1 MNVIIV
7 GAGIGGLVSAL
18 CLDAKGHKVKIYEQ
32 AEILSELGAGI
43 QLSPNATKVLNYLDL
58 FKDLEPYIFEPNSF
72 QFLNFS
78 TGKVITERK
87 LGEAI
92 KKDFNS
98 PNYDIHRADLQ
109 RVLLNKIKVKNI
121 DIHSNMKV
129 TNVGNN
135 KNSAFIEV
143 DGKEIQA
150 DLVIG
155 ADGIHSK
162 VSDSLFG
169 KKEIIYTGNVAWRML
184 IPVEELPENLI
195 LPDTTVWLGPNKHF
209 VTYHVNGG
217 KSINCVCLVEQD
229 GWLNES
235 WSEKGEIGELK
246 RAYKGWNR
254 TIETLLQHADPN
266 TLYKWALHDRLP
278 MKQWSKGRIIV
289 LGDAAHPMLPF
300 LAQGAAMAIEDGAV
314 LANCIDNFDEVEEA
328 LKYFEKIRKPR
339 TSYVQSAARR
349 NAKVLHLSGLAAILR
364 NLVMGYIGNKI
375 FKKLYSYDAL
385 SIMNNNHNN

>member
-1 MNVIIV
+1 MNIIIV

-18 CLDAKGHKVKIYEQ
+18 CLHKKGYKVEIYEQ
-32 AEILSELGAGI
+32 VGILSELGAGV
-43 QLSPNATKVLNYLDL
+43 QLSPNATRVLNHLDL
-58 FKDLEPYIFEPNSF
+58 FEDLEPYIFEPNSF
-72 QFLNFS
+72 QFLNYS
-78 TGKVITERK
+78 SGKVITERK

-92 KKDFNS
+92 KNDFNS

-109 RVLLNKIKVKNI
+109 RVLLNKIEAENI
-121 DIHSNMKV
+121 DIHTNMKV
-129 TNVGNN
+129 TSVGNN

-143 DGKEIQA
+143 DEKKIEA
-150 DLVIG
+150 DLIIG

-169 KKEIIYTGNVAWRML
+169 KKEIIFTGNVAWRML
-184 IPVEELPENLI
+184 IPVDLLPKNLI
-195 LPDTTVWLGPNKHF
+195 FPDTTVWLGPNKHF

-217 KSINCVCLVEQD
+217 KNLNCVCLVEQD

-235 WSEKGEIGELK
+235 WSEKGDIEELK
-246 RAYKGWNR
+246 RIYKGWNR
-254 TIETLLQHADPN
+254 TIGTLLEYVDPN
-266 TLYKWALHDRLP
+266 TLYRWALHDRPP
-278 MKQWSKGRIIV
+278 MKEWSKGRILV

-314 LANCIDNFDEVEEA
+314 LANCIDNFNDIDEA
-328 LKYFEKIRKPR
+328 LNQFEKIRKPR

-364 NLVMGYIGNKI
+364 NLVMGYVGNKI
-375 FKKLYSYDAL
+375 FNKLYSYDAL
-385 SIMNNNHNN
+385 SIVNKNHNN

>member
-1 MNVIIV
+1 MNIIIV

-18 CLDAKGHKVKIYEQ
+18 CLNKKGYKVEIYEQ
-32 AEILSELGAGI
+32 VEALSELGAGV
-43 QLSPNATKVLNYLDL
+43 QLSPNATRVLNHLDL
-58 FKDLEPYIFEPNSF
+58 FEDLEPYIFEPNSF
-72 QFLNFS
+72 QFLNYS
-78 TGKVITERK
+78 SGKIIIERK

-109 RVLLNKIKVKNI
+109 KVLLDKIEAENI
-121 DIHSNMKV
+121 DIHTNMKV
-129 TNVGNN
+129 TSVGNN

-143 DGKEIQA
+143 EEKKIEA
-150 DLVIG
+150 DLIIG

-169 KKEIIYTGNVAWRML
+169 KKEIIFTGNVAWRML
-184 IPVEELPENLI
+184 IPIDLLPKNLI
-195 LPDTTVWLGPNKHF
+195 LPNTTVWLGPNKHF

-217 KSINCVCLVEQD
+217 KNLNCVCLVEQD

-235 WSEKGEIGELK
+235 WSEKGDIEELK
-246 RAYKGWNR
+246 KIYKGWNKK
-254 TIETLLQHADPN
+254 IGALLEHVDPN
-266 TLYKWALHDRLP
+266 TLYRWALHDRPP
-278 MKQWSKGRIIV
+278 MEQWSKGRILV

-314 LANCIDNFDEVEEA
+314 LANCIDNFDDINEA
-328 LKYFEKIRKPR
+328 LNQFEKIRKPR

-364 NLVMGYIGNKI
+364 NLVMGYVGNKI
-375 FKKLYSYDAL
+375 FNKLYSYDAL
-385 SIMNNNHNN
+385 SIVNKNQNN

>member
-1 MNVIIV
+1 MNIIIV

-18 CLDAKGHKVKIYEQ
+18 CLNKKGYKVEIYEQ
-32 AEILSELGAGI
+32 VEALSELGAGV
-43 QLSPNATKVLNYLDL
+43 QLSPNATRVLNYLDL
-58 FKDLEPYIFEPNSF
+58 FEDLEPYIFEPNSF
-72 QFLNFS
+72 QFLNYS
-78 TGKVITERK
+78 SGKIIIERK

-109 RVLLNKIKVKNI
+109 KVLLDKIEAENI
-121 DIHSNMKV
+121 DIHTNMKV
-129 TNVGNN
+129 TSVGNN

-143 DGKEIQA
+143 EEKKIEA
-150 DLVIG
+150 DLIIG

-169 KKEIIYTGNVAWRML
+169 KKEIIFTGNVAWRML
-184 IPVEELPENLI
+184 IPIDLLPKNLI
-195 LPDTTVWLGPNKHF
+195 LPNTTVWLGPNKHF

-217 KSINCVCLVEQD
+217 KNLNCVCLVEQD

-235 WSEKGEIGELK
+235 WSEKGDIEELK
-246 RAYKGWNR
+246 KIYKGWNKK
-254 TIETLLQHADPN
+254 IGALLEHVDPN
-266 TLYKWALHDRLP
+266 TLYRWALHDRPP
-278 MKQWSKGRIIV
+278 MKQWSKGRILV

-314 LANCIDNFDEVEEA
+314 LANCIDNFDDIDEA
-328 LKYFEKIRKPR
+328 LNQFEKIRKPR

-364 NLVMGYIGNKI
+364 NLVMGYVGNKI
-375 FKKLYSYDAL
+375 FNKLYSYDAL
-385 SIMNNNHNN
+385 SIANKNHNN

>member
-43 QLSPNATKVLNYLDL
+43 QLSPNATKVLNYLGL

-129 TNVGNN
+129 TNVGNK

-184 IPVEELPENLI
+184 IPVEILPENLI

-217 KSINCVCLVEQD
+217 KNLNCVCLVEQD
-229 GWLNES
+229 GWFNES
-235 WSEKGEIGELK
+235 WSEKGEIEELK
-246 RAYKGWNR
+246 KAYKGWNR

-385 SIMNNNHNN
+385 SIMNKNHNN

>member
-43 QLSPNATKVLNYLDL
+43 QLSPNATKVLNYLGL

-72 QFLNFS
+72 QFLNFL

-184 IPVEELPENLI
+184 IPVEILPENLI

-217 KSINCVCLVEQD
+217 KNLNCVCLVEQD
-229 GWLNES
+229 GWFNES
-235 WSEKGEIGELK
+235 WSEKGEIEELK
-246 RAYKGWNR
+246 KAYKGWNR

>member
-18 CLDAKGHKVKIYEQ
+18 CLHKKGFKVEIYEQ
-32 AEILSELGAGI
+32 VGILSELGAGV

-58 FKDLEPYIFEPNSF
+58 FEDLKPHIFEPNSF
-72 QFLNFS
+72 KFLNYLS
-78 TGKVITERK
+78 GKVISERK

-92 KKDFNS
+92 KNDFNS

-109 RVLLNKIKVKNI
+109 RVLLNKIEAVNI
-121 DIHSNMKV
+121 DIHTSMKV

-143 DGKEIQA
+143 DGKEIEA

-169 KKEIIYTGNVAWRML
+169 KKEIAFTGNVAWRML
-184 IPVEELPENLI
+184 IPVNLLPKNLI
-195 LPDTTVWLGPNKHF
+195 LPDTTVWLGPKKHF

-217 KSINCVCLVEQD
+217 KNLNCVCLVEQD

-235 WSEKGEIGELK
+235 WSEKGDIEELK
-246 RAYKGWNR
+246 RIYKGWNK
-254 TIETLLQHADPN
+254 TIVTLLEHVDPN
-266 TLYKWALHDRLP
+266 TLYRWALHDRPP
-278 MKQWSKGRIIV
+278 MEQWSKGRILV

-314 LANCIDNFDEVEEA
+314 LANCIDNFDDIDEA
-328 LKYFEKIRKPR
+328 LNQFEKIRKPR

-364 NLVMGYIGNKI
+364 NLVMGYVGNKI
-375 FKKLYSYDAL
+375 FNKLYSYDAL
-385 SIMNNNHNN
+385 SIVNKNQNN

>member
-1 MNVIIV
+1 MNIIIV

-18 CLDAKGHKVKIYEQ
+18 CLHKKGYKVEIYEQ
-32 AEILSELGAGI
+32 VGILSELGAGV
-43 QLSPNATKVLNYLDL
+43 QLSPNATRVLNHLDL
-58 FKDLEPYIFEPNSF
+58 FEYLEPYIFEPNSF
-72 QFLNFS
+72 QFLNYS
-78 TGKVITERK
+78 SGKVITERK

-92 KKDFNS
+92 KNDFNS

-109 RVLLNKIKVKNI
+109 RVLLDKIEAENI
-121 DIHSNMKV
+121 DIHTNMKV
-129 TNVGNN
+129 TSVGNN

-143 DGKEIQA
+143 NEKKIEA
-150 DLVIG
+150 DLIIG

-169 KKEIIYTGNVAWRML
+169 KKEIIFTGNVAWRML
-184 IPVEELPENLI
+184 IPVDVLPKNLI

-217 KSINCVCLVEQD
+217 KNLNCVCLVEQD

-235 WSEKGEIGELK
+235 WSEKGDIEELK
-246 RAYKGWNR
+246 RIYKGWNR
-254 TIETLLQHADPN
+254 TIGTLLECVDPN
-266 TLYKWALHDRLP
+266 TLYRWALHDRPP
-278 MKQWSKGRIIV
+278 MKQWSKGRILV

-314 LANCIDNFDEVEEA
+314 LANCIDNFDDIDEA
-328 LKYFEKIRKPR
+328 LNQFEKIRKPR

-364 NLVMGYIGNKI
+364 NLVMGYVGNKI
-375 FKKLYSYDAL
+375 FNKLYSYDAL
-385 SIMNNNHNN
+385 SIVNKNHNN

>member
-43 QLSPNATKVLNYLDL
+43 QLSPNATKVLNYLGL

-78 TGKVITERK
+78 TGKVISERK

-184 IPVEELPENLI
+184 IPIEILPENLI

-217 KSINCVCLVEQD
+217 KNLNCVCLVEQD
-229 GWLNES
+229 GWFNES
-235 WSEKGEIGELK
+235 WSEKGEIEELK
-246 RAYKGWNR
+246 KAYKGWNR

-385 SIMNNNHNN
+385 SIMNKNHNN

>member
-43 QLSPNATKVLNYLDL
+43 QLSPNATKVLNYLGL

-78 TGKVITERK
+78 TGKVISERK

-121 DIHSNMKV
+121 EIHSNMKV
-129 TNVGNN
+129 TNVGNK

-184 IPVEELPENLI
+184 IPVEILPENLI

-217 KSINCVCLVEQD
+217 KNLNCVCLVEQD
-229 GWLNES
+229 GWFNES
-235 WSEKGEIGELK
+235 WSEKGEIEELK
-246 RAYKGWNR
+246 KAYKGWNR

-266 TLYKWALHDRLP
+266 SLYKWALHDRLP

-385 SIMNNNHNN
+385 SIMNKNHNN

>member
-43 QLSPNATKVLNYLDL
+43 QLSPNATKVLNYLGL

-121 DIHSNMKV
+121 NIHSNMKV

-135 KNSAFIEV
+135 KNSAFVEV

-184 IPVEELPENLI
+184 IPVEILPENLI

-217 KSINCVCLVEQD
+217 KNLNCVCLVEQD
-229 GWLNES
+229 GWFNES
-235 WSEKGEIGELK
+235 WSEKGEIEELK
-246 RAYKGWNR
+246 KAYKGWNR

-385 SIMNNNHNN
+385 SIMNKNHNN

>member
-43 QLSPNATKVLNYLDL
+43 QLSPNATKVLNYLGL

-78 TGKVITERK
+78 TGKVISERK
-87 LGEAI
+87 LGETI

-121 DIHSNMKV
+121 DFHSNMKV

-184 IPVEELPENLI
+184 IPVEILPENLI

-217 KSINCVCLVEQD
+217 KNLNCVCLVEQD
-229 GWLNES
+229 GWFNES
-235 WSEKGEIGELK
+235 WSEKGEIEELK
-246 RAYKGWNR
+246 KAYKGWNR

-385 SIMNNNHNN
+385 SIMNKNHNN

>member
-43 QLSPNATKVLNYLDL
+43 QLSPNATKVLNYLGL

-78 TGKVITERK
+78 TGKVISERK

-121 DIHSNMKV
+121 NIHSNMKV

-184 IPVEELPENLI
+184 IPVEILPENLI

-217 KSINCVCLVEQD
+217 KNLNCVCLVEQD
-229 GWLNES
+229 GWFNES
-235 WSEKGEIGELK
+235 WSEKGEIEELK
-246 RAYKGWNR
+246 KAYKGWNR

-385 SIMNNNHNN
+385 SIMNKNHNN

>member
-1 MNVIIV
+1 MNIIIV

-18 CLDAKGHKVKIYEQ
+18 CLHKKGYKVEIYEQ
-32 AEILSELGAGI
+32 AGILSELGAGV
-43 QLSPNATKVLNYLDL
+43 QLSPNATRVLNHLDL
-58 FKDLEPYIFEPNSF
+58 FEDLEPYIFEPNSF
-72 QFLNFS
+72 QFLNYS
-78 TGKVITERK
+78 SGKVITERK

-92 KKDFNS
+92 KNDFNS

-109 RVLLNKIKVKNI
+109 RVLLNKIEAENI
-121 DIHSNMKV
+121 DIHTNMKV

-143 DGKEIQA
+143 DEKKIEA
-150 DLVIG
+150 DLIIG

-169 KKEIIYTGNVAWRML
+169 KKEIIFTGNVAWRML
-184 IPVEELPENLI
+184 IPVDLLPKNLI

-217 KSINCVCLVEQD
+217 KNLNCVCLVEQD

-235 WSEKGEIGELK
+235 WSEKGDIEELK
-246 RAYKGWNR
+246 GIYKGWNR
-254 TIETLLQHADPN
+254 TIRTLLEHVDPN
-266 TLYKWALHDRLP
+266 TLYRWALHDRLP
-278 MKQWSKGRIIV
+278 MEQWSNGKILV

-314 LANCIDNFDEVEEA
+314 LANCIDIFDDIDEA
-328 LKYFEKIRKPR
+328 LNQFEKIRKPR

-364 NLVMGYIGNKI
+364 NLVMGYVGNKI
-375 FKKLYSYDAL
+375 FNKLYSYDAL
-385 SIMNNNHNN
+385 SIVNKNHNN